1 MQYMKKKNIKLDLTG
16 LRCPLP
22 VLKTAKKIK
31 EIETFEVLE
40 INIDDYSS
48 VDDLKELCENNN
60 LSFAYKKINENN
72 ITCYITKKTL

>member
-1 MQYMKKKNIKLDLTG
+1 MKKKNIKLDLTG

-31 EIETFEVLE
+31 EIENFQVLE
-40 INIDDYSS
+40 IIIDDYSS

-60 LSFAYKKINENN
+60 LSFANEKKNENN